1 MKCKGGK
8 PATLSI
14 KDERD
19 KQHFEMDPLKHKT
32 KLQKDIDQQIK
43 ANKDE
48 QEEEANGE
56 DIDVDDVAPTNEPL
70 LLERKRREK
79 EKENAVRPKKGE
91 IVQPTYKIVERYGVD
106 LS

>member
-1 MKCKGGK
+1 M
-8 PATLSI
+8 
-14 KDERD
+14 
-19 KQHFEMDPLKHKT
+19 
-32 KLQKDIDQQIK
+32 
-43 ANKDE
+43 
-48 QEEEANGE
+48 
-56 DIDVDDVAPTNEPL
+56 DDVAPTNEPL